1 MSAKSDDLFND
12 VVDQRYE
19 HRRHE
24 MNVAL
29 RWTAVLTFGFILVT
43 LDVINQGLLFKFDKY
58 VAELDRPKLTGFSNF
73 LVLRI
78 DDLGLRW
85 FTASILLI
93 TAALISRRF
102 KSWRPLNLSFLSLV
116 FLNVFVGAAK
126 IGFGRCKAR
135 ENFDVCM
142 FTDGMAY
149 PSGHI
154 SNALVTW
161 GLFAYIIF
169 RYTHRA
175 PFEGL
180 KLYWLVAV
188 LTFAVGTAS
197 LIRNTHWFTDLLGG
211 MFIGGAILV
220 LVVAIDRFIPS
231 TRQPS

>member
-1 MSAKSDDLFND
+1 MTTKSDDLFDD
-12 VVDQRYE
+12 VVNQRYE

-29 RWTAVLTFGFILVT
+29 RWSAVLTFGFVLVT
-43 LDVINQGLLFKFDKY
+43 LDVINQGLLYRFDQY
-58 VAELDRPKLTGFSNF
+58 IAEIERPKLTGFTNF
-73 LVLRI
+73 IVLRI

-85 FTASILLI
+85 VTASILLI
-93 TAALISRRF
+93 TATLISRRF

-180 KLYWLVAV
+180 KLYWLVAL
-188 LTFAVGTAS
+188 LTIAVGSAS

-231 TRQPS
+231 KRQPS

>member
-1 MSAKSDDLFND
+1 MSTDFSD
-12 VVDQRYE
+12 VVDQRIE
-19 HRRHE
+19 VRRQE
-24 MNVAL
+24 MKFAL
-29 RWTAVLTFGFILVT
+29 RWSAFLTFGFVLVT
-43 LDVINQGLLFKFDKY
+43 LDILNKGLLYKADQLI
-58 VAELDRPKLTGFSNF
+58 ADLERPKFAGFSNF
-73 LVLRI
+73 IILRI

-93 TAALISRRF
+93 TAALISKRF
-102 KSWRPLNLSFLSLV
+102 KSWRPLNLSVLSLI

-135 ENFDVCM
+135 EDFDLCM

-188 LTFAVGTAS
+188 VTIAVGVVS
-197 LIRNTHWFTDLLGG
+197 LLRNTHWFTDLLGG
-211 MFIGGAILV
+211 MFLGGAILV

-231 TRQPS
+231 KRQPS

>member
-1 MSAKSDDLFND
+1 
-12 VVDQRYE
+12 
-19 HRRHE
+19 

-29 RWTAVLTFGFILVT
+29 RWTAVLTFGFVLVT
-43 LDVINQGLLFKFDKY
+43 LDVINQGLLYRFDQY
-58 VAELDRPKLTGFSNF
+58 LADVDRPKLTGFTNF
-73 LVLRI
+73 LVLRV

-85 FTASILLI
+85 VTASILLI
-93 TAALISRRF
+93 TATLISRRF

-126 IGFGRCKAR
+126 IGFGRCKAK
-135 ENFDVCM
+135 EDFDVCM

-154 SNALVTW
+154 SNALLTW

-188 LTFAVGTAS
+188 LTLAVGIAS

-211 MFIGGAILV
+211 MFLGGAILV

-231 TRQPS
+231 KRQPS

>member
-1 MSAKSDDLFND
+1 MSTKSDDIFED

-29 RWTAVLTFGFILVT
+29 RWAAVLSFGFALVT
-43 LDVINQGLLFKFDKY
+43 LDLINQGLLYRFDRF
-58 VAELDRPKLTGFSNF
+58 VAEIERPRFTGFTNF
-73 LVLRI
+73 LILRI

-85 FTASILLI
+85 VTASILLI
-93 TAALISRRF
+93 TAALVSRRF
-102 KSWRPLNLSFLSLV
+102 KSWCPLNLSFLSLV
-116 FLNVFVGAAK
+116 FLNVFVGSAK
-126 IGFGRCKAR
+126 IFFGRCKAR
-135 ENFDVCM
+135 ENFEVCM

-180 KLYWLVAV
+180 KLYWLVAL
-188 LTFAVGTAS
+188 LTVAVGAAS
-197 LIRNTHWFTDLLGG
+197 LLRNTHWFTDLLGG

-220 LVVAIDRFIPS
+220 IVVAIDRFIPS
-231 TRQPS
+231 QRQPS

>member
-1 MSAKSDDLFND
+1 MTTKSDDLFDD

-29 RWTAVLTFGFILVT
+29 RWTAVLTFGFFLVT
-43 LDVINQGLLFKFDKY
+43 LDVINQGLLYKFDRY
-58 VAELDRPKLTGFSNF
+58 VAEIDRPTLTGLTNF
-73 LVLRI
+73 IVLRI

-85 FTASILLI
+85 VTASILLI
-93 TAALISRRF
+93 TATLISRRF
-102 KSWRPLNLSFLSLV
+102 KSWRPLNLSILSLV

-188 LTFAVGTAS
+188 LTIAVGSAS

-231 TRQPS
+231 KRQPS

>member
-1 MSAKSDDLFND
+1 MTTKSDDLFDD

-29 RWTAVLTFGFILVT
+29 RWSAVLTFGFVLVT
-43 LDVINQGLLFKFDKY
+43 LDVINQGLLYKFDQY
-58 VAELDRPKLTGFSNF
+58 VAEIDRPKLTGLTNF
-73 LVLRI
+73 IVLRI

-85 FTASILLI
+85 VTASILLI
-93 TAALISRRF
+93 TATLISRRF
-102 KSWRPLNLSFLSLV
+102 RSWRPLNLSFLSLV

-188 LTFAVGTAS
+188 LTIAVGSAS

-231 TRQPS
+231 KRQPS

>member
-1 MSAKSDDLFND
+1 MSTNAEELFDD
-12 VVDQRYE
+12 VVDQRVE
-19 HRRHE
+19 VRRKE
-24 MNVAL
+24 MKVAL
-29 RWTAVLTFGFILVT
+29 RWSAALTLGFVLIT
-43 LDVINQGLLFKFDKY
+43 LDIVYQGLFYK
-58 VAELDRPKLTGFSNF
+58 LDQYLADLERPKFTGFVNF
-73 LVLRI
+73 LILRI

-85 FTASILLI
+85 VTATILLI
-93 TAALISRRF
+93 TAILISRRF
-102 KSWRPLNLSFLSLV
+102 KSWRPLNLSVLSLI

-126 IGFGRCKAR
+126 IGFGRCKAK
-135 ENFDVCM
+135 EDFDLCL

-149 PSGHI
+149 PSGHV

-188 LTFAVGTAS
+188 VTIAVAAVS
-197 LIRNTHWFTDLLGG
+197 LLRNTHWFTDLIGG
-211 MFIGGAILV
+211 MFLGGAILV

-231 TRQPS
+231 KRQPS

>member
-1 MSAKSDDLFND
+1 MTTKSDDLFDD

-29 RWTAVLTFGFILVT
+29 RWSAVLTFGFVLVT
-43 LDVINQGLLFKFDKY
+43 LDVINQGLLYRFDQY
-58 VAELDRPKLTGFSNF
+58 IAEIERPKLTGFTNF
-73 LVLRI
+73 IVLRV

-85 FTASILLI
+85 VTASILLI
-93 TAALISRRF
+93 TATLISRRF

-180 KLYWLVAV
+180 KLYWLVAL
-188 LTFAVGTAS
+188 LTIAVGSAS

-231 TRQPS
+231 KRQPS

>member
-1 MSAKSDDLFND
+1 MTTKSDDLFDD

-29 RWTAVLTFGFILVT
+29 RWSAVLTFGFVLVT
-43 LDVINQGLLFKFDKY
+43 LDVINQGLLYRFDQY
-58 VAELDRPKLTGFSNF
+58 IAEIERPKLTGFTNF
-73 LVLRI
+73 IVLRI

-85 FTASILLI
+85 VTASILLI
-93 TAALISRRF
+93 TATLISRRF

-180 KLYWLVAV
+180 KLYWLVAL
-188 LTFAVGTAS
+188 LTIAVGSAS

-231 TRQPS
+231 KRQPS

>member
-1 MSAKSDDLFND
+1 MTTKSDDLFDD

-29 RWTAVLTFGFILVT
+29 RWTAVLTFGFFLVT
-43 LDVINQGLLFKFDKY
+43 LDVINQGLLYKFDRY
-58 VAELDRPKLTGFSNF
+58 VAEIDRPKLTGLTNF
-73 LVLRI
+73 IVLRI

-85 FTASILLI
+85 VTASILLI
-93 TAALISRRF
+93 TATLISRRF

-188 LTFAVGTAS
+188 LTIAVGSAS

-231 TRQPS
+231 KRQPS

>member
-1 MSAKSDDLFND
+1 MSTKSDDLFDD

-29 RWTAVLTFGFILVT
+29 RWTAVLTFGFVLVT
-43 LDVINQGLLFKFDKY
+43 LDVINQGLLYRFDQY
-58 VAELDRPKLTGFSNF
+58 LADVDRPKLTGFTNF
-73 LVLRI
+73 LVLRV

-85 FTASILLI
+85 VTASILLI
-93 TAALISRRF
+93 TATLISRRF

-126 IGFGRCKAR
+126 IGFGRCKAK
-135 ENFDVCM
+135 EDFDVCM

-154 SNALVTW
+154 SNALLTW

-188 LTFAVGTAS
+188 LTLAVGIAS
-197 LIRNTHWFTDLLGG
+197 LIRNTHWFTDLLRG
-211 MFIGGAILV
+211 MFLGGAILV

-231 TRQPS
+231 KRQPS

>member
-1 MSAKSDDLFND
+1 MTTKSDDLFDD

-29 RWTAVLTFGFILVT
+29 RWTAVLTFGFFLVT
-43 LDVINQGLLFKFDKY
+43 LDVINQGLLYKFDRY
-58 VAELDRPKLTGFSNF
+58 VAEIDRPKLTGLTNF
-73 LVLRI
+73 IVLRI

-85 FTASILLI
+85 VTASILLI
-93 TAALISRRF
+93 TATLISRRF
-102 KSWRPLNLSFLSLV
+102 KSWRPLNLSILSLV

-188 LTFAVGTAS
+188 LTIAVGSAF

-231 TRQPS
+231 KRQPS

>member
-1 MSAKSDDLFND
+1 MSTDFSD
-12 VVDQRYE
+12 VVDQRIE
-19 HRRHE
+19 VRRQE
-24 MNVAL
+24 MKFAL
-29 RWTAVLTFGFILVT
+29 RWSAFLTFGFILVT
-43 LDVINQGLLFKFDKY
+43 LDILNKGLLYKADQLI
-58 VAELDRPKLTGFSNF
+58 ADLERPKFEGFSNF
-73 LVLRI
+73 IILRI

-93 TAALISRRF
+93 TAALISKRF
-102 KSWRPLNLSFLSLV
+102 KSWRPLNLSVLSLI

-126 IGFGRCKAR
+126 IGFGRCKAK
-135 ENFDVCM
+135 EDFDLCM

-180 KLYWLVAV
+180 KLYWLVALV
-188 LTFAVGTAS
+188 TIAVGVVS
-197 LIRNTHWFTDLLGG
+197 LLRNTHWFTDLLGG
-211 MFIGGAILV
+211 MFLGGAILV

-231 TRQPS
+231 KRQPS

>member
-1 MSAKSDDLFND
+1 MTTKSDDLFDD

-29 RWTAVLTFGFILVT
+29 RWTAVLTFGFFLVT
-43 LDVINQGLLFKFDKY
+43 LDVINQGLLYKFDMY
-58 VAELDRPKLTGFSNF
+58 VAEIDRPKLTGLTNF
-73 LVLRI
+73 IVLRI

-85 FTASILLI
+85 VTASILLI
-93 TAALISRRF
+93 TATLISRRF
-102 KSWRPLNLSFLSLV
+102 KSWRPLNLSILSLV

-188 LTFAVGTAS
+188 LTIAVGSAS

-231 TRQPS
+231 KRQPS

>member
-1 MSAKSDDLFND
+1 MSTKSDNVFDD

-29 RWTAVLTFGFILVT
+29 RWTAVLSFGFVLVT
-43 LDVINQGLLFKFDKY
+43 LDVINQGLLYRFDQY
-58 VAELDRPKLTGFSNF
+58 LADVDRPKLTGFTNF
-73 LVLRI
+73 LVLRV

-85 FTASILLI
+85 VTASILLI
-93 TAALISRRF
+93 TATLISRRF

-126 IGFGRCKAR
+126 IGFGRCKAK
-135 ENFDVCM
+135 EDFDVCM

-154 SNALVTW
+154 SNALLTW

-188 LTFAVGTAS
+188 LTLAVGIAS

-211 MFIGGAILV
+211 MFLGGAILV

-231 TRQPS
+231 KRQPS

>member
-1 MSAKSDDLFND
+1 MSTDFSD
-12 VVDQRYE
+12 VVDQRIE
-19 HRRHE
+19 VRRQE
-24 MNVAL
+24 MKFAL
-29 RWTAVLTFGFILVT
+29 RWSAFLTFGFVLVT
-43 LDVINQGLLFKFDKY
+43 LDILNKGLLHKADQLI
-58 VAELDRPKLTGFSNF
+58 ADLERPKFEGFSNF
-73 LVLRI
+73 IILRI

-93 TAALISRRF
+93 TAALISKRF
-102 KSWRPLNLSFLSLV
+102 KSWRPLNLSVLSLI

-126 IGFGRCKAR
+126 IGFGRCKAK
-135 ENFDVCM
+135 EDFDLCM

-180 KLYWLVAV
+180 KLYWLVALV
-188 LTFAVGTAS
+188 TIAVGVVS
-197 LIRNTHWFTDLLGG
+197 LLRNTHWFTDLLGG
-211 MFIGGAILV
+211 MFLGGAILV

-231 TRQPS
+231 KRQPS